1 MAVGKRSVP
10 FRISITRDV
19 GKLLLMSGTEPSKS
33 ENTEDKR
40 GREGGREGARKGG
53 REGGTEI
60 ADGGQG
66 ASHG

>member
-40 GREGGREGARKGG
+40 GRKEGERERGREGE
-53 REGGTEI
+53 REGRR
-60 ADGGQG
+60 
-66 ASHG
+66 